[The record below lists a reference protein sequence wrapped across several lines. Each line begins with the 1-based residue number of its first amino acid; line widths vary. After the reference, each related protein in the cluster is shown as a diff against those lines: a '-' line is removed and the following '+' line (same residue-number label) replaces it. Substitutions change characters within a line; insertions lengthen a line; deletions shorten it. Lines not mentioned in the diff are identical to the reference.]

1 VGVAGLAAWFITH
14 QISASGAS
22 MFGTRERRL
31 GLVQSAVIGGGRRLI
46 LIRRDEVE
54 HLIMTGGP
62 VDVVIETGIRR
73 GRSMANGY
81 LGEHHPHEAARTPD
95 LNEEDADGRRAESAM
110 VLAPPSASST
120 AMPKIVALARR
131 RAQTSGSPSAP
142 YGKLRGA
149 AGDDGHADSSRRHAN
164 IDHADLPARY
174 EPGRTR
180 PKRWNWARR
189 KPEGSV
195 ASPRFGCRACCS
207 AAYRCRAGRI
217 GALAPPVL
225 RTLTRPAAA
234 AVSLLW
240 PGRKN
245 GSGRTKS

>member
-1 VGVAGLAAWFITH
+1 MSFLAENVVLIFALAFVGVAGLAAWFITH

-95 LNEEDADGRRAESAM
+95 LNEEDADGRRAEPAM
-110 VLAPPSASST
+110 VLAASSASSHSDDEASSRFGMPPRPQT
-120 AMPKIVALARR
+120 A
-131 RAQTSGSPSAP
+131 GSPIGTMGSLFR
-142 YGKLRGA
+142 KLRGA
-149 AGDDGHADSSRRHAN
+149 AAGEDDSHTDSSSPH
-164 IDHADLPARY
+164 
-174 EPGRTR
+174 GT
-180 PKRWNWARR
+180 PKHLTTPILTGESR
-189 KPEGSV
+189 E
-195 ASPRFGCRACCS
+195 
-207 AAYRCRAGRI
+207 AGQD
-217 GALAPPVL
+217 ALETMEL
-225 RTLTRPAAA
+225 
-234 AVSLLW
+234 
-240 PGRKN
+240 GE
-245 GSGRTKS
+245 TKAEKVQ